1 MVRFAWLLPLTLAL
15 GLVLH
20 YGAERFLPDSK
31 ADRLRRQRSQ
41 RGARRAGEPRH
52 VGPVTL
58 RGPGGEL
65 ALPQDHPLV
74 VNVWLQGC
82 ADCMP
87 RFRAAQHLALN
98 GEDWPKPVVNVA
110 YGRADP
116 AWAERYGVGEQ
127 LVFDPGSALVR
138 PLGIGTFTTLV
149 IDAHG

>member
-65 ALPQDHPLV
+65 ALPRSGRRVGLAGVQLETDTGKLASSERGGGHFLLDL
-74 VNVWLQGC
+74 NRAGC
-82 ADCMP
+82 ALMEVVTAPDL
-87 RFRAAQHLALN
+87 RSGEEAAEAAATEEGAQ
-98 GEDWPKPVVNVA
+98 
-110 YGRADP
+110 
-116 AWAERYGVGEQ
+116 
-127 LVFDPGSALVR
+127 
-138 PLGIGTFTTLV
+138 
-149 IDAHG
+149 